1 MQKGIIINIIINL
14 NIQSAITQTR
24 QVKFCLIHAGETKV

>member
-14 NIQSAITQTR
+14 NIQSAITQTHK
-24 QVKFCLIHAGETKV
+24 VKFCLIHAGETKV